1 MDIAECWVGGGVGQN
16 DDEEIL
22 NLDLDITLDSD
33 LTLDLD
39 ST

>member
-1 MDIAECWVGGGVGQN
+1 MGQN